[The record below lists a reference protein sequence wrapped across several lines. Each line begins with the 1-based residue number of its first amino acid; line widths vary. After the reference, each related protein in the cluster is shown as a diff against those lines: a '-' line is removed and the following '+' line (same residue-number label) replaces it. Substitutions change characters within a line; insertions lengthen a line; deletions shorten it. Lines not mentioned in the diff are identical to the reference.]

1 MKVPISFRTSHAM
14 TDKKILVDS
23 GATNNFIHPRLV
35 KCLSLGTNQLE
46 KPKKVWNMDGTTN
59 KGGELTHY
67 VDLEVKTGSKKQKM
81 HFLITDLGDDNLI
94 LGYPWLSTFEPKFSW
109 HDGIIDTQFLPIII
123 RSLDWKQWRQPIVAH
138 IVGGRQRRTSCEPLQ
153 RLANQIK

>member
-1 MKVPISFRTSHAM
+1 MWN
-14 TDKKILVDS
+14 VD
-23 GATNNFIHPRLV
+23 R
-35 KCLSLGTNQLE
+35 
-46 KPKKVWNMDGTTN
+46 TTN

-109 HDGIIDTQFLPIII
+109 HDRVINTHFLPIII
-123 RSLDWKQWRQPIVAH
+123 CSLDWKQWQQPTVAC
-138 IVGGRQRRTSCEPLQ
+138 IIGGQQQRTSCTTSQ
-153 RLANQIK
+153 WLANQIKQAIVDELKKEYVQA